1 MIGVSIKASIT
12 CPDCE
17 SSVPLNALIPSIECP
32 SCGAVLDLSVDVWKT
47 VLDDA
52 IEEAPF
58 TEEGMGSST
67 SVFGSYNYSM
77 VRGRLQP
84 RYQGTKEEIEDDII
98 LAGLKNSY
106 VTHPESGEKTSVREL
121 PPLYRNEFA
130 GVVALIG
137 EESSLIPGENMEDA
151 IEVTNSSH
159 PVAFACPQ
167 CGGNLMVSGEQRLE
181 TCKYCETRVYLP
193 DDLWRILHPIKT
205 KRTWYLLC
213 DFSKKP
219 FSWESDVE
227 SAVFLG
233 DDKFC
238 VVVEN
243 DYGDH
248 PIIACLNRDKTP
260 IWTRD
265 DIDLLC
271 DTEDSPPGLMRTPHG
286 NLLAMDKNGKD
297 LLNIS
302 GEDGSVI
309 RSINEQ
315 SKAAEGLPHFT
326 MDECSGI
333 TCLPNGDIV
342 MLRYQRQGVD
352 SRSILLRFDCNG
364 NPLPLWKKD
373 QAEEEKKTGFWERL
387 AEKFSSVQLIGANY
401 IEDFGNYQE
410 KVKESALELGTGS
423 DGSVYMLR
431 YKRLAAFDPSG
442 KKRYVIEIPCSTV
455 FGRPVANNKGEAFVI
470 SHSNQDSTQILRI
483 SADGQTISVVAESG
497 EDEEEWDNLRTLV
510 LEPDGT
516 LHVFGYGGTWIT
528 LKPSSQLNGKVLAAN
543 AVN

>member
-1 MIGVSIKASIT
+1 MIGVSIKVSIT

-17 SSVPLNALIPSIECP
+17 SSVPLNALIPSIECS
-32 SCGAVLDLSVDVWKT
+32 SCGAAIDLSMDVWKT

-58 TEEGMGSST
+58 TEEGMGSSM
-67 SVFGSYNYSM
+67 SVFGNYKYSM

-84 RYQGTKEEIEDDII
+84 RYQGTKDEIEDDVIF
-98 LAGLKNSY
+98 AGLKKSY
-106 VTHPESGEKTSVREL
+106 VTHPETGEKTSVREL
-121 PPLYRNEFA
+121 PPMYSSEFA
-130 GVVALIG
+130 GVVALVG
-137 EESSLIPGENMEDA
+137 EESSLIPGENKENA
-151 IEVTNSSH
+151 IEVTDSSQ

-167 CGGNLMVSGEQRLE
+167 CGGNLVVSGEQRLE

-205 KRTWYLLC
+205 KRTWFLLC

-219 FSWESDVE
+219 FTWESDVE
-227 SAVFLG
+227 SAVFVG
-233 DDKFC
+233 DDRFC

-248 PIIACLNRDKTP
+248 PIIACLNRDRTP

-265 DIDLLC
+265 DIDLSC
-271 DTEDSPPGLMRTPHG
+271 DTEDFPPGLMRTPEG
-286 NLLAMDKNGKD
+286 NLLAMDNIGKD
-297 LLNIS
+297 LLVIS
-302 GEDGSVI
+302 SEDGSVI
-309 RSINEQ
+309 RSIKEQ

-326 MDECSGI
+326 MEECSGI
-333 TCLPNGDIV
+333 TCLPSGDII
-342 MLRYQRQGVD
+342 MLRYQRQRAD

-364 NPLPLWKKD
+364 NSLPLWKKG

-387 AEKFSSVQLIGANY
+387 VEKFSSVQLTGANY
-401 IEDFGNYQE
+401 IQDFGNYQE
-410 KVKESALELGTGS
+410 KVKESALELGAGS
-423 DGSVYMLR
+423 DGSVYMLC
-431 YKRLAAFDPSG
+431 YKRLAAFSPSG

-455 FGRPVANNKGEAFVI
+455 YGRPVANSQGEVFVI
-470 SHSNQDSTQILRI
+470 SNSNIDSTQILKI

-497 EDEEEWDNLRTLV
+497 EDEDEWSSLRTLI

-516 LHVFGYGGTWIT
+516 LHVFGYGGSWIT
-528 LKPSSQLNGKVLAAN
+528 LKPSSLLNGKILVAESS
-543 AVN
+543 